1 MYTIK
6 LMNEFLH
13 GPIWVYDDEGFIR
26 RKFALIDS
34 DEELQTLNE
43 EAKQLYDSC
52 YSFDDGNE
60 ACKFDEEKY
69 KQNYTQMISIIEKI
83 MARLDI
89 INDGSF
95 CVKNFIKLQ

>member
-1 MYTIK
+1 M
-6 LMNEFLH
+6 
-13 GPIWVYDDEGFIR
+13 
-26 RKFALIDS
+26 IDS
-34 DEELQTLNE
+34 DEELQILNE

-95 CVKNFIKLQ
+95 CVKNFIKL

>member
-6 LMNEFLH
+6 LMNELLH

-52 YSFDDGNE
+52 
-60 ACKFDEEKY
+60 
-69 KQNYTQMISIIEKI
+69 
-83 MARLDI
+83 
-89 INDGSF
+89 
-95 CVKNFIKLQ
+95 